1 MTLQFTAYVC
11 HFSDVIHSTHSTLHP
26 SQIPSK
32 DTAGSNPT
40 SSRQNSSQVQQTHFD
55 DRGCCYRGPLH
66 DRWFLCLQERGDQGC
81 HVLHHRCLFSFVRR
95 ISDLQAPH
103 ELNRFIFFISSTR
116 DPSSCTPLPGGSR
129 SSCSSRA
136 LRCLR

>member
-40 SSRQNSSQVQQTHFD
+40 SSRQNSSQIQQTHFD

-81 HVLHHRCLFSFVRR
+81 HVLHHRRLFSFVRR

-103 ELNRFIFFISSTR
+103 ELNRFIFSF
-116 DPSSCTPLPGGSR
+116 PLHEILHHIRPFQVVADLPVVVAHSD
-129 SSCSSRA
+129 A
-136 LRCLR
+136 